1 MLIYGIPVKEYSK
14 MKIFRNLFN
23 YQIAIYIFVISSS
36 YAIAEETVNC
46 NTSKVLDKI
55 RANVNSIRDYQLV
68 SHVNLNGNKVT
79 SNISGKLPNLMRINM
94 QISQNQSTIDI
105 TTTFNGTYQW
115 NVTKYTNAI
124 EISKIELKNTTNI
137 DHPFDTSFYVMGS
150 GLVNG
155 EDYPTS
161 VKTLLDVYTLTASCN
176 QSNIELSGTVNTK
189 NFKSYMGSKKNTTQL
204 DARVK
209 QYTASFPKIRMI
221 FDSHS
226 LALKEYDLGTS
237 KQPTSFVTKLENL
250 SINKGLKS
258 QFFTFTP
265 PKNQKVVDITKEVLS
280 QIQ

>member
-1 MLIYGIPVKEYSK
+1 

-36 YAIAEETVNC
+36 YAIAEETANC